1 MKDTNFYLL
10 ARVYSTIYGFFKDK
24 FGVNLRGLG
33 FALRQ
38 INTDRV
44 IEVRGRK
51 IFFNHQIA
59 ASYGRHL
66 EGKWNEPETHAL
78 FDYVIPKLDGSV
90 AFIDVGANIGEFLI
104 DVSKHSKVKDL
115 VGFEPIS
122 ECCHSIQESMKL
134 NGVDRFLIYQSLVG
148 SKVKSERFAIGKTIG
163 GSSVYSNISK
173 EAGDEIAMTTL
184 DKTLSISATHAILL
198 VDVEGYE
205 LEVLKGGRNFILSHR
220 PLIVFEYNSVSKQ
233 YFLAAEISKVLG
245 NSYDILRLRQDGRLD
260 RLVDSAWTCVAIPD
274 KSLFKEICA
283 DLCVD

>member
-1 MKDTNFYLL
+1 MKDITFYLL
-10 ARVYSTIYGFFKDK
+10 ARVYSMIYGFFKDK

-38 INTDRV
+38 INTDHV

-51 IFFNHQIA
+51 MFFNHQIA

-66 EGKWNEPETHAL
+66 EGKWSEPETHIF

-104 DVSKHSKVKDL
+104 DVSKHPKVQDL
-115 VGFEPIS
+115 VGFEPIP

-134 NGVDRFLIYQSLVG
+134 NGVNRVIIYQSLVG
-148 SKVKSERFAIGKTIG
+148 SKVQSKKFAIHGNTMT
-163 GSSVYSNISK
+163 SSVLSDISE

-184 DKTLSISATHAILL
+184 DQTLSISATHAILL

-205 LEVLKGGRNFILSHR
+205 LEVLKGGCNFILSHR
-220 PLIVFEYNSVSKQ
+220 PLIVFEYHSTSKKH
-233 YFLAAEISKVLG
+233 FSIAEISKVLG
-245 NSYDILRLRQDGRLD
+245 SSYDILRLRQDGRLD
-260 RLVDSAWTCVAIPD
+260 RLVDSAWNCVAIPD